1 MFMNTNDEYD
11 YRANSKVKMDNCITY
26 LCSGN
31 VNLDI
36 HIFDINRTEAE
47 KLMLELGERYS
58 VKEK

>member
-1 MFMNTNDEYD
+1 MSREYD
-11 YRANSKVKMDNCITY
+11 YRTGNRVKMDNCITY
-26 LCSGN
+26 LSDGS

-36 HIFDINRTEAE
+36 RIFDINRTEAE

>member
-1 MFMNTNDEYD
+1 MNAEYD
-11 YRANSKVKMDNCITY
+11 YRSNKIKMDNAIIY
-26 LCSGN
+26 LCDGQ

-36 HIFDINRTEAE
+36 HINGIERTEAE